1 MRPKKENRIM
11 VEKFRNYI
19 ERGSWEE
26 DLEGQFARLKVFCW
40 VVIVLAALYFGGG
53 YLQRLLVEVIQ

>member
-1 MRPKKENRIM
+1 M

-26 DLEGQFARLKVFCW
+26 DLDRQFDLLGRVCW
-40 VVIVLAALYFGGG
+40 AFIILALIYFSPAIVMILI
-53 YLQRLLVEVIQ
+53 REVGR

>member
-1 MRPKKENRIM
+1 M